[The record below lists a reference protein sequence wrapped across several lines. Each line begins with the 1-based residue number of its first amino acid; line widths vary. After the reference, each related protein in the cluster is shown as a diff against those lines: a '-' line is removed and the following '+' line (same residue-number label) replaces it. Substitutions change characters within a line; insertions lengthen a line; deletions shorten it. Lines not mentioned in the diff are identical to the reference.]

1 MRAAEVSPSGEN
13 SLLQR
18 AGVSWQNREGA
29 LGGRMRPFPYQK
41 WFVSLLICAFVV
53 AVAFRYVDVLIARRV
68 YAILSSADTLAT
80 GFGSAV
86 LLGIEAVITL
96 ALVMIRIVR
105 GHLSPFRE
113 TTALA
118 CLTSICAYAIND

>member
-1 MRAAEVSPSGEN
+1 
-13 SLLQR
+13 
-18 AGVSWQNREGA
+18 
-29 LGGRMRPFPYQK
+29 MRPFPYQK

-105 GHLSPFRE
+105 GQWWRRRAGRRMRS
-113 TTALA
+113 
-118 CLTSICAYAIND
+118 TSGRARSRRSSG